1 MLILMW
7 NCIYWCWWLNL
18 CTEEEDDD
26 WLDTT
31 EEENLPHIPYT
42 PAQYSAT
49 EMLERSEKFYSLM
62 NLRRSVR
69 FISPEPVPKQVI
81 DNVIRTAGNA
91 ITIRIVAEVANPYS
105 AQKTKKIKAKP
116 LSPVLIHCV
125 CVCVRHCTEWSS
137 HWALDVCVG
146 VWCRCQTQDQ
156 RDHWGG
162 GGNKLQAKDGR
173 QVGPWPEETEVF
185 QIDKRPHNI

>member
-1 MLILMW
+1 M
-7 NCIYWCWWLNL
+7 WLNL

-69 FISPEPVPKQVI
+69 FISPEPVPKEVI

-91 ITIRIVAEVANPYS
+91 ITIRAEFG
-105 AQKTKKIKAKP
+105 
-116 LSPVLIHCV
+116 
-125 CVCVRHCTEWSS
+125 R
-137 HWALDVCVG
+137 
-146 VWCRCQTQDQ
+146 
-156 RDHWGG
+156 GG
-162 GGNKLQAKDGR
+162 
-173 QVGPWPEETEVF
+173 
-185 QIDKRPHNI
+185 